1 MRGWW
6 SFLVVLI
13 CSAVLGSPPVD
24 EECKWTSLSGASY
37 NLQPLSFAND
47 AGHAAWLIRDGD
59 IPCTPETEPTYSFM
73 WNFCALVSNS
83 SMPSNHLCK
92 ARGAA
97 MQYLNRSDGYK
108 ECHVIGKYDSS
119 QDDAH
124 FSLLDIG
131 DPSRGVSIKY
141 TAGDKCPSGVL
152 RSATI
157 NVECFNTA
165 AEVLSA
171 LEPSVCQYHMIMRS
185 YYGCPAECPITSNGL
200 CNSHGHCAYD
210 SKAKQPYC
218 YCNEGFE
225 GADCMLAKVVGGA
238 HSGVYQVQVG
248 LLVVLLVVAVGLIA
262 VVGFMVYKITSYRK
276 EQAETY
282 SRLHTASTHG
292 GVGGGDGFGGEG
304 GMLELQTF

>member
-1 MRGWW
+1 MRGWCW
-6 SFLVVLI
+6 ALLVV
-13 CSAVLGSPPVD
+13 CSAVLGSPPVDVD

-37 NLQPLSFAND
+37 NLQPLSVTVD
-47 AGHAAWLIRDGD
+47 GGHAAWVIRDGD

-83 SMPSNHLCK
+83 SMPANQLCK
-92 ARGAA
+92 SRGAA
-97 MQYLNRSDGYK
+97 LQYLNRSDGYK
-108 ECHVIGKYDSS
+108 ECHVIGKYDST

-124 FSLLDIG
+124 FSLLDIA
-131 DPSRGVSIKY
+131 DPSRGVTIKY
-141 TAGDKCPSGVL
+141 AAGDKCPSGVL

-157 NVECFNTA
+157 EVECFNTA

-171 LEPSVCQYHMIMRS
+171 LEPSVCQYHMTMRS
-185 YYGCPAECPITSNGL
+185 YYGCPAECPITNNGL

-210 SKAKQPYC
+210 GKAKQPYC

-225 GADCMLAKVVGGA
+225 GAACMPAKVA
-238 HSGVYQVQVG
+238 SDAQSGVYRVQVG
-248 LLVVLLVVAVGLIA
+248 LLVTLLVVAVGLIA
-262 VVGFMVYKITSYRK
+262 VVGYMVYKITAYRK
-276 EQAETY
+276 EQADTY

-292 GVGGGDGFGGEG
+292 GDSRGEG